1 MAKKEETKGEKEE
14 QKAKGGCMRTVLVLA
29 LLLLAILGVLTYLTF
44 DPQNLSDIE
53 GWREDV
59 SPIPA
64 PGRDLGKVLESAL
77 KGGHSAT
84 LTEREINHYLVN
96 TLKIRQEGVFKERVE
111 LKGVWVRLTENRA
124 EVIIEREIMGKKRHT
139 ISMFLE
145 IEQRLGEKDQV
156 TTYVH
161 RSGGRFG
168 RTEVPQ
174 GYLLIV
180 MGAFD
185 SLGAAYGDELAIFR
199 QMFKGMTRVVIKEGE
214 LVLTPPES

>member
-1 MAKKEETKGEKEE
+1 MAKNEESREKEE
-14 QKAKGGCMRTVLVLA
+14 PGKKGGCMRTVLVLA
-29 LLLLAILGVLTYLTF
+29 LLLLAVLGVLTYLTF
-44 DPQNLSDIE
+44 DPQDLSDIE

-64 PGRDLGKVLESAL
+64 PGRDVGKVLESAL
-77 KGGHSAT
+77 KGRHSAT

-96 TLKIRQEGVFKERVE
+96 TLKISQEGFFKDRVE
-111 LKGVWVRLTENRA
+111 LKGVWVRLTENQA
-124 EVIIEREIMGKKRHT
+124 EVIIEREIMGERRHT

-145 IEQRLGEKDQV
+145 IEQLLGDKGQV
-156 TTYVH
+156 TTMVH

-185 SLGAAYGDELAIFR
+185 SLGTAYGDELAMFR
-199 QMFKGMTRVVIKEGE
+199 KMFKGMTRVMIKEGE
-214 LVLTPPES
+214 LVLTPSES